1 MPFRNL
7 PGATLCT
14 FKKGEHLISAGDE
27 VQAIFY
33 LSSGVV
39 YRIMTRA
46 SGNETIVSRK
56 VGGQGVSSLI
66 GIYILYSEEIPY
78 IAANDFVAYSDCVC
92 YRIPVD
98 VCLNYFREHPLMME
112 NLLKDF
118 GREYQFMA
126 NKFWGR
132 KEKTAAAQLCGFIL
146 RYSREVKGERIL
158 SKKYTNVEIAK
169 FISVH
174 KVTVANILRVLK
186 EQECVERTKNGLV
199 LKNVPLIKEY
209 AEQKKKL
216 EYHN

>member
-78 IAANDFVAYSDCVC
+78 IAANDFVAYSDCVLS
-92 YRIPVD
+92 YSG
-98 VCLNYFREHPLMME
+98 
-112 NLLKDF
+112 
-118 GREYQFMA
+118 GRLF
-126 NKFWGR
+126 KLFSGTSTHDG
-132 KEKTAAAQLCGFIL
+132 K
-146 RYSREVKGERIL
+146 
-158 SKKYTNVEIAK
+158 
-169 FISVH
+169 
-174 KVTVANILRVLK
+174 
-186 EQECVERTKNGLV
+186 
-199 LKNVPLIKEY
+199 LIKGFWP
-209 AEQKKKL
+209 
-216 EYHN
+216 